1 MQDTTMFI
9 LDSRKRRTFCL
20 KDDNGKLR
28 VEVIIVSFLDAIAT
42 VDVLTASNTDVKG
55 FET

>member
-1 MQDTTMFI
+1 MQETTMFI
-9 LDSRKRRTFCL
+9 LDSRKRRTL
-20 KDDNGKLR
+20 KDDDGKLR